1 MSARIASEVSLWV
14 CHLFR
19 FTDGAAFCHDD
30 TREGLVKIT
39 RMALHQHYPKMS
51 QDGFEALFS
60 RPPVIYLTSNTYVDI
75 AHYVC
80 MQLGLPL
87 STVSLTFVFENILWT
102 LLYTEFFD
110 EKSWFAVYFTE
121 QKSIVQI
128 LVNLFLPCL
137 CTDLTWMKD
146 VHTRLKCNL
155 VNFEIPNGFLYY
167 GNNFGIWKLT
177 KLHFKWVCVHPS
189 FKWDLCSER
198 VKMG

>member
-1 MSARIASEVSLWV
+1 MKILSFGFRLSARIASEVSLWV

-19 FTDGAAFCHDD
+19 FTNGAAFCHDD

-87 STVSLTFVFENILWT
+87 STVSLTFLFQNIT
-102 LLYTEFFD
+102 LFSSFSTY
-110 EKSWFAVYFTE
+110 
-121 QKSIVQI
+121 IVKKP
-128 LVNLFLPCL
+128 F
-137 CTDLTWMKD
+137 
-146 VHTRLKCNL
+146 
-155 VNFEIPNGFLYY
+155 
-167 GNNFGIWKLT
+167 
-177 KLHFKWVCVHPS
+177 
-189 FKWDLCSER
+189 DLCLNDY
-198 VKMG
+198 VLIIAK

>member
-19 FTDGAAFCHDD
+19 FTNGAAFCHDD

-39 RMALHQHYPKMS
+39 RMALHQHYPKMC

-87 STVSLTFVFENILWT
+87 STVSLTYSTIITFVFFFSLMNCINI
-102 LLYTEFFD
+102 YG
-110 EKSWFAVYFTE
+110 
-121 QKSIVQI
+121 QKSRFIEGFSTRITFVI
-128 LVNLFLPCL
+128 FFL
-137 CTDLTWMKD
+137 
-146 VHTRLKCNL
+146 
-155 VNFEIPNGFLYY
+155 
-167 GNNFGIWKLT
+167 
-177 KLHFKWVCVHPS
+177 LHGVS
-189 FKWDLCSER
+189 
-198 VKMG
+198 